1 MTPKIT
7 SHVRIV
13 LSIVRFSVFAF
24 WNRHLETGS
33 QTRMETLENERWLN
47 RRVPL
52 VRVQSRGDSRALT
65 ARSIPLEASRYKRP

>member
-13 LSIVRFSVFAF
+13 LSIVRFSVFTR

-33 QTRMETLENERWLN
+33 QTRMETLENERC
-47 RRVPL
+47 
-52 VRVQSRGDSRALT
+52 
-65 ARSIPLEASRYKRP
+65 